1 MRKSSKIASI
11 SLEHLRHSSFD
22 SISSDI
28 PAPIAS
34 GKGVPHNISNDP
46 LIEDY
51 MYITFNT
58 PRSIHEFAL
67 NYLAGIVD
75 VVVFKLI
82 SKYLKH

>member
-1 MRKSSKIASI
+1 
-11 SLEHLRHSSFD
+11 
-22 SISSDI
+22 
-28 PAPIAS
+28 
-34 GKGVPHNISNDP
+34 
-46 LIEDY
+46 